1 MNKHNDTLYLLI
13 KVTVNT
19 PYKHIHNAISELQR
33 ETNLSITSTN
43 NVQVLKTEIMEL
55 KTK

>member
-1 MNKHNDTLYLLI
+1 MQDTLFLLI
-13 KVTVNT
+13 KVTVKT

-33 ETNLSITSTN
+33 ETDYHIGSTK
-43 NVQVLKTEIMEL
+43 NVEVIKTEIMEL

>member
-1 MNKHNDTLYLLI
+1 MSKHDDTLYLLI
-13 KVTVNT
+13 KVKVKT

-33 ETNLSITSTN
+33 ETRLSITSTP
-43 NVQVLKTEIMEL
+43 NVEVLKTEIMEL

>member
-1 MNKHNDTLYLLI
+1 MSIHDDTLYLLI
-13 KVTVNT
+13 KVTVKT

-33 ETNLSITSTN
+33 ETQLSITSTQ
-43 NVQVLKTEIMEL
+43 NVEVLKTEIMEL